1 MDNQRS
7 ETDTNNQEEEAN
19 KLKALAQLY
28 SYLGMIE
35 KAFEEL
41 QKESG
46 KLMLAENANE
56 NFEAYYRFITPISS
70 DLTNIK
76 NLAKLSRSELRKYKG
91 LTSSDIFAEPSSK
104 RKKADLKSEK
114 KSYPT
119 TPLAQLERR
128 VDELEFYLR
137 LILSIL
143 IAVFVVLTVL
153 LLYAKQTNI

>member
-1 MDNQRS
+1 MSDQRS
-7 ETDTNNQEEEAN
+7 ETDINNQEESAN

-28 SYLGMIE
+28 SYLGRLE
-35 KAFEEL
+35 KAFEGL

-56 NFEAYYRFITPISS
+56 NFEAYYKFITPISS
-70 DLTNIK
+70 ELTNIK

-91 LTSSDIFAEPSSK
+91 YSSYDIFNDSSSK
-104 RKKADLKSEK
+104 RKKENRQTEK

-119 TPLAQLERR
+119 TPFEQLERR

-137 LILSIL
+137 LILLLL

-153 LLYAKQTNI
+153 LLYAK

>member
-1 MDNQRS
+1 MSDQRS
-7 ETDTNNQEEEAN
+7 ETDINNQEEEAN

-28 SYLGMIE
+28 SYLGRLE
-35 KAFEEL
+35 KAFEGL

-56 NFEAYYRFITPISS
+56 NFEAYYKFITPISS
-70 DLTNIK
+70 ELTNIK

-91 LTSSDIFAEPSSK
+91 YSSYDIFNDSSSK
-104 RKKADLKSEK
+104 RKKENRQTEK

-119 TPLAQLERR
+119 TPFEQLERR

-137 LILSIL
+137 LILSLL
-143 IAVFVVLTVL
+143 IAVFVILTVL
-153 LLYAKQTNI
+153 LLYAK